1 MVSLKL
7 LAVLVRLSA
16 LVFAR
21 PSADAWANATANATA
36 NVTAGGSPQP
46 FFKGYDLSS
55 LRMLEEGGAV
65 YHDSARYNVTRPAED
80 ILGDGGMNTV
90 RLR

>member
-7 LAVLVRLSA
+7 IAALVQLSA

-21 PSADAWANATANATA
+21 PAADAGGNATANATA
-36 NVTAGGSPQP
+36 GGSF

-55 LRMLEEGGAV
+55 LQMLEEGGAV
-65 YHDSARYNVTRPAED
+65 YHDSARHNVTRPAED

-90 RLR
+90 RLRYA